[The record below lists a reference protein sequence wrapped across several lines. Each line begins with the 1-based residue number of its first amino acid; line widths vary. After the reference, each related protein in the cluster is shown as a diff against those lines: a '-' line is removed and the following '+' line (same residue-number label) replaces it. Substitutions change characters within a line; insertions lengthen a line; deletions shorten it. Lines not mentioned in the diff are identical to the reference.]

1 MRIKKIMSNNN
12 DQICI
17 LIKEAKIGKKEND
30 LKMVGSLPKAENLAA
45 VINFLKK
52 NLVIGP

>member
-1 MRIKKIMSNNN
+1 MSNNN